1 MSKPTEDDTI
11 QQDYENPLEEIKKD
25 NIKAA
30 KKQKSKS
37 NWNSGQAA
45 N

>member
-1 MSKPTEDDTI
+1 MSEPIEDDTM

-37 NWNSGQAA
+37 DSNSSQAA